1 MNVVETQKNYTDY
14 QTQNSNS
21 TAKTNSDDN
30 FLNVLQE
37 FSYNKNEVN
46 EKNEIVQE
54 EFDEK
59 YKKGLERY
67 NALGIANG
75 EKWFENSIFEK
86 DQNSKNEFVKYLS
99 DLSTKDYM
107 NLSTKMWS
115 FFGSGLVN
123 DGNGNIVSGN
133 HAKDPKKEFLSIES
147 IKNYFEDEIDRLK
160 EDAKK
165 YGDNP
170 TEMIEL
176 YKNVLDFF
184 KNYQSKEQENKY
196 QDLGN
201 SLYVN

>member
-37 FSYNKNEVN
+37 FSYNKNELN

-115 FFGSGLVN
+115 SFGSGLVN

-176 YKNVLDFF
+176 LTNVLDFF